1 MKNKK
6 KYLDFVYLTPEEYD
20 KLKTRLGS
28 LLPDYLE
35 RLNLYLGSIGKRY
48 KSHYFTILN
57 WWRRDGKPEAP
68 EIRDRRLKEAAA
80 AKRAQIEKKPLK
92 LATVAEIAEINRKA
106 GIIAKAKRPAYGMRA
121 QTFQKRK
128 QAQQRAMK
136 EK

>member
-20 KLKTRLGS
+20 KLKTRLGF

-57 WWRRDGKPEAP
+57 WWRREGKPEAP
-68 EIRDRRLKEAAA
+68 EIRDKRLEEAVA
-80 AKRAQIEKKPLK
+80 AKRAQEKDIKY
-92 LATVAEIAEINRKA
+92 ATREQIAEINRKA